1 MSRINVN
8 VDFQNKAIS
17 KLKRAIKYAL
27 ESEGD
32 IKEFNFKSCVASG
45 KTVMCARLMQ
55 NLINDDDYKDFAY
68 IWISTSQGNLCYQS
82 KETIEGIVNFEC
94 NTFEQALSL
103 EAISPKTCT
112 FIPWEQINKENN
124 KYRGKAEF
132 TTFDKLISSWPWA
145 PAPTP

>member
-1 MSRINVN
+1 MNKINFN

-55 NLINDDDYKDFAY
+55 DLINDDEYK
-68 IWISTSQGNLCYQS
+68 
-82 KETIEGIVNFEC
+82 
-94 NTFEQALSL
+94 
-103 EAISPKTCT
+103 
-112 FIPWEQINKENN
+112 
-124 KYRGKAEF
+124 
-132 TTFDKLISSWPWA
+132 
-145 PAPTP
+145 